1 MSESQENQ
9 RPFFSDVEKLLGEY
23 VEYYGGQIVESL
35 EENKTDR
42 LNADYFFK
50 EPLIVAELKTFQKDV
65 FAEPE
70 DIPRIQELYG
80 KWLSSKKMTQKQFR
94 EHAFKG
100 KPLPPKCTQDLIE
113 RASKTVERAIHKA
126 NKQIGTTKKTLNYEN
141 ANGIIFLIN
150 DGNYFFTNE
159 GFLSIICNII
169 GRKFKESNFDVIIYQ
184 TINQATYK
192 PGSELDHTVW
202 IPIYTK
208 VDENGETI
216 VSDELHSFVNNFGE
230 RFMTEFITLKT
241 GQAVKEHIKIED
253 LEDTI
258 EELQKHKFIPK
269 NIIYKK

>member
-113 RASKTVERAIHKA
+113 RASKTVERAIH
-126 NKQIGTTKKTLNYEN
+126 
-141 ANGIIFLIN
+141 
-150 DGNYFFTNE
+150 
-159 GFLSIICNII
+159 
-169 GRKFKESNFDVIIYQ
+169 
-184 TINQATYK
+184 
-192 PGSELDHTVW
+192 
-202 IPIYTK
+202 
-208 VDENGETI
+208 
-216 VSDELHSFVNNFGE
+216 
-230 RFMTEFITLKT
+230 
-241 GQAVKEHIKIED
+241 
-253 LEDTI
+253 
-258 EELQKHKFIPK
+258 
-269 NIIYKK
+269 